1 MSALR
6 PLDKID
12 LSALL
17 SPEARR
23 SDEMEAVWRYIQEED
38 AKLPDQSRMSVAEQ
52 RVVRDRSA
60 LRWNADLPE
69 VASVE
74 RLAIPG
80 LMDAPQIACDLI
92 TPADA
97 QPGCIVYL
105 HGGGWVFGGLGSH
118 ARLARTLAIV
128 LKTRVLAV
136 DYRLA
141 PENPFPAGLD
151 DCVAAWRY
159 AFKRAEADAG
169 FAGPLAVA
177 GDSAGA
183 NLALA
188 LIMREGETGRRRP
201 DLALLFYGVWG
212 CDFETPSYARFGVGH
227 GLGKAGMEKFLDMYA
242 PGGDDPGSLRF
253 EPLVSPLRASEA
265 SLAKMPPLYLNA
277 AGMDPLMCDTI
288 ELARKLEAAGATF
301 DVNVHQGVHHGF
313 MQMTAR
319 LAEARRAF
327 DLTADFWRTHTA

>member
-1 MSALR
+1 MSPAS
-6 PLDKID
+6 PLDNID
-12 LSALL
+12 LKALL
-17 SPEARR
+17 SPDARR
-23 SDEMEAVWRYIQEED
+23 SDEMEAVWQYIQAED
-38 AKLPDQSRMSVAEQ
+38 AKLPDQSRMTIAEQ
-52 RVVRDRSA
+52 RVVRERSS
-60 LRWNADLPE
+60 LRWNSDLPD

-74 RLAIPG
+74 RLAVPG
-80 LMDAPQIACDLI
+80 LSGAPDVACDLI

-118 ARLARTLAIV
+118 ARLARTLANAM
-128 LKTRVLAV
+128 KTRVLAV

-151 DCVAAWRY
+151 DCIAAWRH
-159 AFKRAEADAG
+159 ALKRAGTDAA
-169 FAGPLAVA
+169 FNGPVAIA

-183 NLALA
+183 NLGLA

-201 DLALLFYGVWG
+201 DLGLLFYGVWG
-212 CDFETPSYARFGVGH
+212 CDFDTPSYTRFGVGH

-253 EPLVSPLRASEA
+253 DPLVSPLFASEA

-277 AGMDPLMCDTI
+277 AGMDPLMSDTI
-288 ELARKLEAAGATF
+288 ELARKLDAAGAVY
-301 DVNVHQGVHHGF
+301 DVNVHPGVHHGF
-313 MQMTAR
+313 MQITAR
-319 LAEARRAF
+319 LSEARRAF
-327 DLTADFWRTHTA
+327 DLAAEFWRKHAA

>member
-1 MSALR
+1 MSAPSPVDR
-6 PLDKID
+6 ID
-12 LSALL
+12 LDALL

-23 SDEMEAVWRYIQEED
+23 SPEMDAVWAYIQAED
-38 AKLPDQSRMSVAEQ
+38 AKLPDQSRMTIAEQ
-52 RVVRDRSA
+52 RVVRERASQ
-60 LRWNADLPE
+60 RWNAELPE
-69 VASVE
+69 VASAE
-74 RLAIPG
+74 RLAVPG
-80 LMDAPQIACDLI
+80 LAGAPDIACELI
-92 TPADA
+92 VPLGAK
-97 QPGCIVYL
+97 PGCVVYF
-105 HGGGWVFGGLGSH
+105 HGGGWAFGGLGSH
-118 ARLARTLAIV
+118 ARLARTLADAT
-128 LKTRVLAV
+128 KTRVLAV

-151 DCVAAWRY
+151 DCVAAWRHVV
-159 AFKRAEADAG
+159 KRADSDAD

-183 NLALA
+183 NLGLA

-201 DLALLFYGVWG
+201 DLGLLFYGVWG
-212 CDFETPSYARFGVGH
+212 CDFDTPSYARFGVGH

-253 EPLVSPLRASEA
+253 EPLVSPILASEA

-277 AGMDPLMCDTI
+277 AGMDPLMSDTI
-288 ELARKLEAAGATF
+288 GLARKLDAAGAVY
-301 DVNVHQGVHHGF
+301 DVNVHLGVHHGF

-327 DLTADFWRTHTA
+327 DLAADFWRAHTT